1 MKKILALVG
10 DFYHPADYL
19 TEGLNNNLNQLYSLE
34 IKESYQNIL
43 WDELDKY
50 DLLILAAAA
59 QLNPEEN
66 DQIWMTE
73 HHQDIIDRFVS
84 NGGGLLV
91 LHSGLAGYPTDGIYR
106 KIVKGH
112 FIEHPPEHPEIKIYP
127 INTENELTQGIEVF
141 NIVDEQYF
149 VDVDEE
155 DTKLFLEANSKE
167 FGCSIAGWAHSY
179 KEGKVSCLTPGHTL
193 EVLENDMMRKLIN
206 NSVEWCLSD
215 I

>member
-1 MKKILALVG
+1 MKKILVLVG

-19 TEGLNNNLNQLYSLE
+19 AKGLNNNLNHLYSLE
-34 IKESYQNIL
+34 IKDSYQDVL
-43 WDELDKY
+43 WDELDNY

-59 QLNPEEN
+59 QLAPEEN

-73 HHQDIIDRFVS
+73 QHQDIIDRFVS
-84 NGGGLLV
+84 NGGSLLV

-106 KIVKGH
+106 KLVKGH
-112 FIEHPPEHPEIKIYP
+112 FIEHPPEHPQIKISP
-127 INTENELTQGIEVF
+127 INNVNELTQGIEGF

-155 DTKLFLEANSKE
+155 DTQLFLEAKSKE
-167 FGCSIAGWAHSY
+167 FGSSVAGWAHSY
-179 KEGKVSCLTPGHTL
+179 KGGKVSCLTPGHTL
-193 EVLENDMMRKLIN
+193 KVLENNMMSKLII
-206 NSVEWCLSD
+206 NSVAWCLSD